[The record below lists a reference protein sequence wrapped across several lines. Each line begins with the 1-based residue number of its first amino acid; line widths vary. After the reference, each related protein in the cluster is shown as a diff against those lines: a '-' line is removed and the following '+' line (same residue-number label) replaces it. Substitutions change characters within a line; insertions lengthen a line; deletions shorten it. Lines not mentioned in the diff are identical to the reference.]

1 MKDKKVGAILLAAG
15 NSSRFGANKLLYE
28 IEGNPLVQYSM
39 EIISQLPFE
48 QKIVVTQYPQVEQL
62 AKRLGLSWVRNE
74 NPELGISH
82 SIHLGLEK
90 QGDMDGWMFL
100 VGDQPW
106 LCRETVEKLLETFR
120 ESLRGIA
127 AVRCGE
133 NIGNPVIFSRAYKK
147 ELEKLA
153 GDRGGKKILLL
164 HREDVE
170 FVAAKPEELVD
181 LDENPHE
188 NCKIRRK

>member
-147 ELEKLA
+147 ELEKLS
-153 GDRGGKKILLL
+153 GDWGGKKILLL

>member
-74 NPELGISH
+74 NPERGISH

-90 QGDMDGWMFL
+90 QGEMDGWMFL

-106 LCRETVEKLLETFR
+106 LCRKTVEKLLETFR
-120 ESLRGIA
+120 ESLRGMA

-133 NIGNPVIFSRAYKK
+133 NIGNPVIFSRGYKK
-147 ELEKLA
+147 ELEKLS

>member
-1 MKDKKVGAILLAAG
+1 MGAILLAAG

-28 IEGNPLVQYSM
+28 IEGKPLVQRSM

-48 QKIVVTQYPQVEQL
+48 QKLVVTQYPQVEQL
-62 AKRLGLSWVRNE
+62 AKKLGLSWVRNE

-90 QGDMDGWMFL
+90 QKEMDGWMFL

-106 LCRETVEKLLETFR
+106 LCRETVGRLLETFQ

-133 NIGNPVIFSRAYKK
+133 NIGNPVIFSRVYQTD
-147 ELEKLA
+147 LENLS

-170 FVAAKPEELVD
+170 FVAAKAEELED
-181 LDENPHE
+181 MDENPHK

>member
-1 MKDKKVGAILLAAG
+1 M
-15 NSSRFGANKLLYE
+15 
-28 IEGNPLVQYSM
+28 QYSM

-147 ELEKLA
+147 ELEKLS

>member
-28 IEGNPLVQYSM
+28 IEGKPLVQYSM

-74 NPELGISH
+74 NPERGISH
-82 SIHLGLEK
+82 SIRLGLEK

-106 LCRETVEKLLETFR
+106 LCRKTVEKLLETFR
-120 ESLRGIA
+120 ESLRGMA

-133 NIGNPVIFSRAYKK
+133 NIGNPVIFSRTYKK
-147 ELEKLA
+147 ELEKLS

>member
-28 IEGNPLVQYSM
+28 IEGKPLVQYSM

-74 NPELGISH
+74 NPERGISH

-90 QGDMDGWMFL
+90 QGEMDGWMFL

-106 LCRETVEKLLETFR
+106 LCRKTVEKLLETFR
-120 ESLRGIA
+120 ESLRGMA

-133 NIGNPVIFSRAYKK
+133 NIGNPVIFSRGYKK
-147 ELEKLA
+147 ELEKLS

>member
-48 QKIVVTQYPQVEQL
+48 QKNVVTQYPQVEQL

-147 ELEKLA
+147 ELEKLS

-164 HREDVE
+164 HREDV
-170 FVAAKPEELVD
+170 
-181 LDENPHE
+181 
-188 NCKIRRK
+188 

>member
-62 AKRLGLSWVRNE
+62 AKRLGLSWVRNK

-133 NIGNPVIFSRAYKK
+133 NIGNPVVFSRAYKK
-147 ELEKLA
+147 ELEKLS
-153 GDRGGKKILLL
+153 GDWGGKKILLL

>member
-1 MKDKKVGAILLAAG
+1 MAAG

-147 ELEKLA
+147 ELEKLS

>member
-106 LCRETVEKLLETFR
+106 LCRETVEKLLENFR

-147 ELEKLA
+147 ELEKLS
-153 GDRGGKKILLL
+153 GDWGGKKILLL

>member
-106 LCRETVEKLLETFR
+106 ICRETVEKLLETFR

-147 ELEKLA
+147 ELEKLS